1 MAEPK
6 KSNKIIRINHYE
18 SDKEKSPFIALLGG
32 EEPEVRVA
40 ASNNTF
46 LSVKKQGV
54 SVSPGLGNNITI
66 QGMSH
71 NMTYGGMLQDLPF
84 PLSIM
89 PTTTFNPFPKQFM
102 KIPFIDLTKDL
113 GELMSLLST
122 MVGI

>member
-6 KSNKIIRINHYE
+6 KPNKIIRINHYE
-18 SDKEKSPFIALLGG
+18 GDKEKSPFIILLGG
-32 EEPEVRVA
+32 DEPEVRVA
-40 ASNNTF
+40 ARKDVF
-46 LSVKKQGV
+46 LSVKEQGI
-54 SVSPGLGNNITI
+54 SLSPGLGNSVTI

-89 PTTTFNPFPKQFM
+89 PTTTFNPFPKQLM

-113 GELMSLLST
+113 GKLMSLMSS
-122 MVGI
+122 MVGL